1 MSRSTSAPRRRP
13 HRAHRRPA
21 RTDVR
26 IRSAVMS
33 GPATAIDAVADAPTP
48 PPVRGGDRR
57 SGRHIRVRARKGR
70 RTVSGWCFADHIGPG
85 DALKLR
91 PRLRATWSH
100 APRKLSASIRGVLE
114 GIQLWVALPETTRH
128 GAAEPDQLGELNVPR
143 ACR

>member
-1 MSRSTSAPRRRP
+1 
-13 HRAHRRPA
+13 
-21 RTDVR
+21 
-26 IRSAVMS
+26 MS
-33 GPATAIDAVADAPTP
+33 GPVTAIDALPRRGTDAPTP

-57 SGRHIRVRARKGR
+57 SGRHIRVRAPKGR

-85 DALKLR
+85 DVLKLR

-100 APRKLSASIRGVLE
+100 APGELSATIRGVLE